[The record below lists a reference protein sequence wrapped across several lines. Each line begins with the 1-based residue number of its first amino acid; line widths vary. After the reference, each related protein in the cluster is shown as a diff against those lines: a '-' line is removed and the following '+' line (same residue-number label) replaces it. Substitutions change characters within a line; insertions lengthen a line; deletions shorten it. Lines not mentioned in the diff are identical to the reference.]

1 MDINDLLEEAKRNES
16 VGKIDEAIIAME
28 KALLLSP
35 LNKEILLTLSRLYI
49 GKGKILKALELISGT
64 ENLKNDPDILLQE
77 ANIYMLLHRFEE
89 AETKLKEALQYNKES
104 SSIYNNLGVVLLQ
117 QRKGNEAIQALKKSI
132 KIDSKNI
139 NTWLNLATFYESA
152 GDLDSAKD
160 TLERAFSMSLKNEEL
175 IEKYVQILSKKGE
188 YESAISLIDDEL
200 ANNKENL
207 PLRLTKVK
215 VLFFKGLTEDCIE
228 EINNIEK
235 ENILSPQ
242 NKKELMEIKEQA
254 YYNLGYNEKALEV
267 LDELINI
274 SNGNPYYLFRKAQI
288 LFSLQNYTEALKILS
303 MLLKGNTLN
312 DDLRSNIVILMKNI
326 EIENWKRLVR
336 LLIEEPAMK
345 DALLN
350 DLIFT
355 IQSTGILLPEEGIIY
370 LQNILKQITS
380 KYGKF
385 RSTPPESIS

>member
-1 MDINDLLEEAKRNES
+1 MDINDLLEEAKMNES
-16 VGKIDEAIIAME
+16 IGKIDEAIIALE

-49 GKGKILKALELISGT
+49 GKGKILKALELISGI
-64 ENLKNDPDILLQE
+64 ENLKNDPDILMQE

-89 AETKLKEALQYNKES
+89 AEAKLKEALQFKES

-132 KIDSKNI
+132 KIDPKNI

-254 YYNLGYNEKALEV
+254 YYSLGYNEKALEV

-288 LFSLQNYTEALKILS
+288 FYSLQNYTESLKICS
-303 MLLKGNTLN
+303 MLLKEKTLN
-312 DDLRSNIVILMKNI
+312 EELRSNIIILMKNI

-355 IQSTGILLPEEGIIY
+355 IQSTGILLPEEGLIY
-370 LQNILKQITS
+370 LQSILKQITS

-385 RSTPPESIS
+385 RNTSPESIS

>member
-1 MDINDLLEEAKRNES
+1 MNINDLLEEAKRNES
-16 VGKIDEAIIAME
+16 IGKIDEAIIALE

-49 GKGKILKALELISGT
+49 GKGKILKALELISGI
-64 ENLKNDPDILLQE
+64 ENLKNDPDILMQE

-89 AETKLKEALQYNKES
+89 AEAKLKEALQFKES

-132 KIDSKNI
+132 KIDPKNI

-254 YYNLGYNEKALEV
+254 YYSLGYNEKALEV

-288 LFSLQNYTEALKILS
+288 FYSLQNYTESLKICS
-303 MLLKGNTLN
+303 MLLKEKTLN
-312 DDLRSNIVILMKNI
+312 EELRSNIIILMKNI

-355 IQSTGILLPEEGIIY
+355 IQSTGILLPEEGLIY
-370 LQNILKQITS
+370 LQSILKQITS

-385 RSTPPESIS
+385 RNTSPESIS

>member
-1 MDINDLLEEAKRNES
+1 MNINDLLEEAKRNES
-16 VGKIDEAIIAME
+16 IGKIDEAIIALE

-49 GKGKILKALELISGT
+49 GKGKILKALELISGI
-64 ENLKNDPDILLQE
+64 ENLKNDPDILMQE

-89 AETKLKEALQYNKES
+89 AEAKLKEALQFKES

-132 KIDSKNI
+132 KIDPKNI

-188 YESAISLIDDEL
+188 YESAISLIYDEL

-288 LFSLQNYTEALKILS
+288 FYSLQNYTESLKICS
-303 MLLKGNTLN
+303 MLLKEKTLN
-312 DDLRSNIVILMKNI
+312 EELRSNIIILMKNI

-355 IQSTGILLPEEGIIY
+355 IQSTGILLPEEGLIY
-370 LQNILKQITS
+370 LQSILKQITS

-385 RSTPPESIS
+385 RNTSPESIS

>member
-1 MDINDLLEEAKRNES
+1 MNINDLLEEAKMNES
-16 VGKIDEAIIAME
+16 IGKIDEAIIALE

-49 GKGKILKALELISGT
+49 GKGKILKVLELISGI
-64 ENLKNDPDILLQE
+64 ENLKNDPDILMQE

-89 AETKLKEALQYNKES
+89 AEAKLKEALQFKES

-132 KIDSKNI
+132 KIDPKNI

-254 YYNLGYNEKALEV
+254 YYSLGYNEKALEV

-288 LFSLQNYTEALKILS
+288 FYSLQNYTESLKICS
-303 MLLKGNTLN
+303 MLLKEKTLN
-312 DDLRSNIVILMKNI
+312 EELRSNIIILMKNI

-355 IQSTGILLPEEGIIY
+355 IQSTGILLPEEGLIY
-370 LQNILKQITS
+370 LQSILKQITS

-385 RSTPPESIS
+385 RNTSPESIS

>member
-1 MDINDLLEEAKRNES
+1 MNINDLLEEAKRNES
-16 VGKIDEAIIAME
+16 VGKIDEAIIALE

-49 GKGKILKALELISGT
+49 GKGKILKALELINGA
-64 ENLKNDPDILLQE
+64 ENLKNDPDILMQE

-89 AETKLKEALQYNKES
+89 AEAKLKEALQFKES

-132 KIDSKNI
+132 KIDPKNI

-288 LFSLQNYTEALKILS
+288 FYSLQNYTESLKICS
-303 MLLKGNTLN
+303 MLLKEKTLN
-312 DDLRSNIVILMKNI
+312 EELRSNIIILMKNI

-355 IQSTGILLPEEGIIY
+355 IQSTGLLLPEEGLIY
-370 LQNILKQITS
+370 LQSILKQITS

-385 RSTPPESIS
+385 RNTPPESIS

>member
-1 MDINDLLEEAKRNES
+1 MNINDLLEEAKRNES
-16 VGKIDEAIIAME
+16 IGKIDEAIIALE

-64 ENLKNDPDILLQE
+64 ENLKNDPDILMQE

-89 AETKLKEALQYNKES
+89 AEAKLKEALQFKES

-132 KIDSKNI
+132 KIDPKNI

-254 YYNLGYNEKALEV
+254 YYSLGYNEKALEV

-288 LFSLQNYTEALKILS
+288 FYSLQNYTESLKICS
-303 MLLKGNTLN
+303 MLLKEKTLN
-312 DDLRSNIVILMKNI
+312 EELRSNIIILMKNI
-326 EIENWKRLVR
+326 EIENLKRLVR

-355 IQSTGILLPEEGIIY
+355 IQSTGILLPEEGLIY
-370 LQNILKQITS
+370 LQSILKQITS

-385 RSTPPESIS
+385 RNTSPESIS

>member
-1 MDINDLLEEAKRNES
+1 MNINDLLEEAKRNES
-16 VGKIDEAIIAME
+16 IGKIDEAIIALE

-49 GKGKILKALELISGT
+49 GKGKILKVLELISGI
-64 ENLKNDPDILLQE
+64 ENLKNDPDILMQE

-89 AETKLKEALQYNKES
+89 AEAKLKEALQFKES

-132 KIDSKNI
+132 KIDPKNI

-254 YYNLGYNEKALEV
+254 YYSLGYNEKALEV

-288 LFSLQNYTEALKILS
+288 FYSLQNYTESLKICS
-303 MLLKGNTLN
+303 MLLKEKTLN
-312 DDLRSNIVILMKNI
+312 EELRSNIIILMKNI

-355 IQSTGILLPEEGIIY
+355 IQSTGILLPEEGLIY
-370 LQNILKQITS
+370 LQSILKQITS

-385 RSTPPESIS
+385 RNTSPESIS

>member
-1 MDINDLLEEAKRNES
+1 MNINDLLEEAKRNES
-16 VGKIDEAIIAME
+16 IGKIDEAIIALE

-49 GKGKILKALELISGT
+49 GKGKILKALELISGI
-64 ENLKNDPDILLQE
+64 ENLKNDPDILMQE

-89 AETKLKEALQYNKES
+89 AEAKLKEALQFKES

-132 KIDSKNI
+132 KIDPKNI

-288 LFSLQNYTEALKILS
+288 FYSLQNYTESLKICS
-303 MLLKGNTLN
+303 MLLKEKTLN
-312 DDLRSNIVILMKNI
+312 EELRSNIIILMKNI

-355 IQSTGILLPEEGIIY
+355 IQSTGILLPEEGLIY
-370 LQNILKQITS
+370 LQSILKQITS

-385 RSTPPESIS
+385 RNTSPESIS

>member
-1 MDINDLLEEAKRNES
+1 MNINDLLEEAKRNES
-16 VGKIDEAIIAME
+16 IGKIDEAIIALE

-49 GKGKILKALELISGT
+49 GKGKILKVLELISGI
-64 ENLKNDPDILLQE
+64 ENLKNDPDILMQE

-89 AETKLKEALQYNKES
+89 AEAKLKEALQFKES

-132 KIDSKNI
+132 KIDPKNI

-288 LFSLQNYTEALKILS
+288 FYSLQNYTESLKICS
-303 MLLKGNTLN
+303 MLLKEKTLN
-312 DDLRSNIVILMKNI
+312 EELRSNIIILMKNI

-355 IQSTGILLPEEGIIY
+355 IQSTGILLPEEGLIY
-370 LQNILKQITS
+370 LQSILKQITS

-385 RSTPPESIS
+385 RNTSPESIS

>member
-1 MDINDLLEEAKRNES
+1 MDINDLLEEAKMNES
-16 VGKIDEAIIAME
+16 IGKIDEAIIALE

-49 GKGKILKALELISGT
+49 GKGKILKVLELISGI
-64 ENLKNDPDILLQE
+64 ENLKNDPDILMQE

-89 AETKLKEALQYNKES
+89 AEAKLKEALQFKES

-132 KIDSKNI
+132 KIDPKNI

-288 LFSLQNYTEALKILS
+288 FYSLQNYTESLKICS
-303 MLLKGNTLN
+303 MLLKEKTLN
-312 DDLRSNIVILMKNI
+312 EELRSNIIILMKNI

-355 IQSTGILLPEEGIIY
+355 IQSTGILLPEEGLIY
-370 LQNILKQITS
+370 LQSILKQITS

-385 RSTPPESIS
+385 RNTSPESIS

>member
-1 MDINDLLEEAKRNES
+1 MNINDLLEEAKRNES
-16 VGKIDEAIIAME
+16 IGKIDEAIIALE

-49 GKGKILKALELISGT
+49 GKGKILKALELISGI
-64 ENLKNDPDILLQE
+64 ENLKNDPDILMQE

-89 AETKLKEALQYNKES
+89 AEAKLKEALQFKES

-132 KIDSKNI
+132 KIDPKNI

-288 LFSLQNYTEALKILS
+288 FYSLQNYTESLKICS
-303 MLLKGNTLN
+303 MLLKEKTLN
-312 DDLRSNIVILMKNI
+312 EELRSNIIILMKNI

-355 IQSTGILLPEEGIIY
+355 IQSTGILLPEEGLIY
-370 LQNILKQITS
+370 LQSILKQITS

-385 RSTPPESIS
+385 RNTPPESIS

>member
-1 MDINDLLEEAKRNES
+1 MNINDLLEEAKRNES
-16 VGKIDEAIIAME
+16 IGKIDEAIIALE

-49 GKGKILKALELISGT
+49 GKGKILKALELISGI
-64 ENLKNDPDILLQE
+64 ENLKNDPDILMQE

-89 AETKLKEALQYNKES
+89 AEAKLKEALQFKES

-132 KIDSKNI
+132 KIDPKNI

-288 LFSLQNYTEALKILS
+288 FYSLQNYTESLKICS
-303 MLLKGNTLN
+303 MLLKEKTLN
-312 DDLRSNIVILMKNI
+312 EELRSNIIILMKNI
-326 EIENWKRLVR
+326 EIENWKRLAR

-355 IQSTGILLPEEGIIY
+355 IQSTGILLPEEGLIY
-370 LQNILKQITS
+370 LQSILKQITS

-385 RSTPPESIS
+385 RNTSPESIS

>member
-1 MDINDLLEEAKRNES
+1 MNINDLLEEAKRNES
-16 VGKIDEAIIAME
+16 IGKIDEAIIALE

-49 GKGKILKALELISGT
+49 GKGKILKALELISGI
-64 ENLKNDPDILLQE
+64 ENLKNDPDILMQE

-89 AETKLKEALQYNKES
+89 AEAKLKEALQFKES

-132 KIDSKNI
+132 KIDPKNI

-235 ENILSPQ
+235 
-242 NKKELMEIKEQA
+242 K
-254 YYNLGYNEKALEV
+254 
-267 LDELINI
+267 I
-274 SNGNPYYLFRKAQI
+274 S
-288 LFSLQNYTEALKILS
+288 
-303 MLLKGNTLN
+303 
-312 DDLRSNIVILMKNI
+312 
-326 EIENWKRLVR
+326 
-336 LLIEEPAMK
+336 
-345 DALLN
+345 
-350 DLIFT
+350 
-355 IQSTGILLPEEGIIY
+355 
-370 LQNILKQITS
+370 
-380 KYGKF
+380 
-385 RSTPPESIS
+385 

>member
-1 MDINDLLEEAKRNES
+1 MDINDLLEEAKMNES
-16 VGKIDEAIIAME
+16 IGKIDEAIIALE

-49 GKGKILKALELISGT
+49 GKGKILKVLELISGI
-64 ENLKNDPDILLQE
+64 ENLKNDPDILMQE

-89 AETKLKEALQYNKES
+89 AEAKLKEALQFKES

-132 KIDSKNI
+132 KIDPKNI

-254 YYNLGYNEKALEV
+254 YYSLGYNEKALEV

-288 LFSLQNYTEALKILS
+288 FYSLQNYTESLKICS
-303 MLLKGNTLN
+303 MLLKEKTLN
-312 DDLRSNIVILMKNI
+312 EELRSNIIILMKNI

-355 IQSTGILLPEEGIIY
+355 IQSTGILLPEEGLIY
-370 LQNILKQITS
+370 LQSILKQITS

-385 RSTPPESIS
+385 RNTSPESIS